1 MRASAGNYHP
11 TPEILSN
18 TIFFCVRQFFPK
30 CRKIFLHPQVSVEI
44 CLLLLIIVAMIVV
57 IDYCVGNVRSVCNAL
72 DKIDCANKLSNSPE
86 EIAAADGL
94 ILPGVAAF
102 GYAMGALGASA
113 EAVVDFAKAGKPLLG
128 ICVGYQVLFESSSEL
143 GTHKG
148 LSLIGGSVEPL
159 PKTLAVPHMG
169 WNSVCISKD
178 NPLFAGFGEQEYF
191 YFAHSFCAN
200 INDDKAQA
208 IYTEYGN
215 NVVAAVKKDNIYGV
229 QFHPE
234 KSGEAGL
241 KLLKNFEK
249 ICSEGNLVPR
259 ELPIFTKS
267 VCIIAL

>member
-1 MRASAGNYHP
+1 
-11 TPEILSN
+11 
-18 TIFFCVRQFFPK
+18 
-30 CRKIFLHPQVSVEI
+30 
-44 CLLLLIIVAMIVV
+44 MIVV

-72 DKIDCANKLSNSPE
+72 EKIGCDNVLSKDADT
-86 EIAAADGL
+86 IASADGL

-102 GYAMGALGASA
+102 GYAMGALGDAA

-159 PKTLAVPHMG
+159 PTTLAVPHMG
-169 WNSVCISKD
+169 WNSVCVSRN

-208 IYTEYGN
+208 SYTEYGDK
-215 NVVAAVKKDNIYGV
+215 VVAAVKKDNIYGV

-249 ICSEGNLVPR
+249 ICS
-259 ELPIFTKS
+259 
-267 VCIIAL
+267 A